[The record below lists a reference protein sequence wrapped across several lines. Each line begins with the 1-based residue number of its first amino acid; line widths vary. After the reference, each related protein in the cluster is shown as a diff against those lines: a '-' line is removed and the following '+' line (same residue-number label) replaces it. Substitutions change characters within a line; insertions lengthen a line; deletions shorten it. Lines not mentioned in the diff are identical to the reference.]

1 MISDRNFSMESLMN
15 EDNHH
20 DLSQKITAQMDEK
33 LEQGAWDGR
42 QKIALA
48 CRMLAH
54 EGHSETLAGQIT
66 VRQKDGRFLTTA
78 MAIGFDEI
86 TRNNVIR
93 IDDTMQVIEGK
104 GMANPAIRFHLWIY
118 RQRPDVNCIVHT
130 HPPYINALSMTGTP
144 LEVAHMD
151 ATPFFEDCAFLREWP
166 GLPIGDSEGEIIS
179 AALGSKRTILL
190 ANHGFLAAT
199 TSLEESAYLSML
211 IERAA
216 RSQIL
221 AQSVGE
227 IQRIDAERARES
239 HDFLLLPSIVKAS
252 FALFGRR
259 VIKRE
264 PEVLF

>member
-1 MISDRNFSMESLMN
+1 MSNDEQDER
-15 EDNHH
+15 D
-20 DLSQKITAQMDEK
+20 DLNRSVTAQMDEK
-33 LEQGAWDGR
+33 LETGTWDNR
-42 QKIALA
+42 QKLALV

-54 EGHSETLAGQIT
+54 EGHSETLAGQVT
-66 VRQKDGRFLTTA
+66 VRQPDGTFLTTA
-78 MAIGFDEI
+78 LAIGFDEV

-93 IDDTMQVIEGK
+93 IDDTMRVIEGR

-118 RQRPDVNCIVHT
+118 RRRPDVHCIVHT

-151 ATPFFEDCAFLREWP
+151 ATPFFDDCAFLREWP

-179 AALGSKRTILL
+179 AALGTKRTILL

-199 TSLEESAYLSML
+199 GSLEESAYLAVL

-216 RSQIL
+216 RSQLI
-221 AQSVGE
+221 ARSAGE
-227 IQRIDAERARES
+227 IRRIDDARAKES
-239 HDFLLLPSIVKAS
+239 HDFLLQPSIVKAS
-252 FALFGRR
+252 FALFARR
-259 VIKRE
+259 VIRRE

>member
-1 MISDRNFSMESLMN
+1 MN
-15 EDNHH
+15 EH
-20 DLSQKITAQMDEK
+20 DRELNDGLAAKMDRK
-33 LEQGAWDGR
+33 LEQGAWDAR
-42 QKIALA
+42 QNIALA

-66 VRQKDGRFLTTA
+66 VRESDGTFLTTA
-78 MAIGFDEI
+78 MAYGFDEA
-86 TRNNVIR
+86 TRSNVIR
-93 IDDTMQVIEGK
+93 IDDEMNVIEGR

-118 RQRPDVNCIVHT
+118 RRRPDVNCIVHT
-130 HPPYINALSMTGTP
+130 HPPYVNALSMTGRP

-151 ATPFFEDCAFLREWP
+151 ATPFHDDCAFLREWP

-179 AALGSKRTILL
+179 TALGNKRVILL

-199 TSLEESAYLSML
+199 SSLEESAYLSVL

-227 IQRIDAERARES
+227 LQPIDAARAKES
-239 HDFLLLPSIVKAS
+239 HDFLLLPSIVKSS
-252 FALFGRR
+252 FALFARR

-264 PEVLF
+264 SDVLF

>member
-1 MISDRNFSMESLMN
+1 MVENKN
-15 EDNHH
+15 ET
-20 DLSQKITAQMDEK
+20 LVSQMDEK
-33 LEQGAWDGR
+33 LEQGRWDSR
-42 QKIALA
+42 QKIAIA

-66 VRQKDGRFLTTA
+66 VRQEDGTFLTTP

-86 TRNNVIR
+86 TRSNVIR
-93 IDDTMQVIEGK
+93 IDDSMQVVEGK

-118 RQRPDVNCIVHT
+118 RRRPEVNCIIHT

-151 ATPFFEDCAFLREWP
+151 ATPFFDDCAFLREWP
-166 GLPIGDSEGEIIS
+166 GLPIGDGEGEIIS
-179 AALGSKRTILL
+179 GALGTKRTILL

-199 TSLEESAYLSML
+199 RSLEESAYLSVL

-216 RSQIL
+216 RGQIL
-221 AQSVGE
+221 APSVGE
-227 IQRIDAERARES
+227 IQRIDAERAAES
-239 HDFLLLPSIVKAS
+239 HDFLLLPSIVNAS

>member
-1 MISDRNFSMESLMN
+1 MEQSMN
-15 EDNHH
+15 EH
-20 DLSQKITAQMDEK
+20 DRELNDGLAAKMDSK
-33 LEQGAWDGR
+33 LEQGAWDAR

-66 VRQKDGRFLTTA
+66 VRESDGTFLTTA
-78 MAIGFDEI
+78 MAYGFDEA
-86 TRNNVIR
+86 TRGNVIR
-93 IDDTMQVIEGK
+93 IDDEMNVIEGR

-118 RQRPDVNCIVHT
+118 RRRPDVKCIVHT
-130 HPPYINALSMTGTP
+130 HPPYVNALSMTGRP

-151 ATPFFEDCAFLREWP
+151 ATPFHDDCAFLREWP

-179 AALGSKRTILL
+179 TALGNKRVILL

-199 TSLEESAYLSML
+199 SSLEESAYLSVL

-227 IQRIDAERARES
+227 LQPIDAARAKES
-239 HDFLLLPSIVKAS
+239 HDFLLLPSIVKSS
-252 FALFGRR
+252 FALFARR

-264 PEVLF
+264 PDVLF

>member
-1 MISDRNFSMESLMN
+1 MSE
-15 EDNHH
+15 H
-20 DLSQKITAQMDEK
+20 DKSNLSRGIAAEMDHK
-33 LEQGAWDGR
+33 LEQGAWDAR
-42 QKIALA
+42 QKLALT

-66 VRQKDGRFLTTA
+66 LRVGDGTFLTTA
-78 MAIGFDEI
+78 MAVGFDEV
-86 TRNNVIR
+86 TRSSVIR
-93 IDDTMQVIEGK
+93 IDDEMHVIEGG

-118 RQRPDVNCIVHT
+118 RRRPDVNCIVHT
-130 HPPYINALSMTGTP
+130 HPPYVNALSMTGVP

-151 ATPFFEDCAFLREWP
+151 ATPFFNDCAFLKEWP
-166 GLPIGDSEGEIIS
+166 GLPIADNEGEIIS
-179 AALGSKRTILL
+179 GALGNKRTILL

-199 TSLEESAYLSML
+199 SSIEESAYLSVL

-221 AQSVGE
+221 ARSMGQIVS
-227 IQRIDAERARES
+227 IDPALAQES

-259 VIKRE
+259 VIRRE

>member
-1 MISDRNFSMESLMN
+1 MN
-15 EDNHH
+15 EH
-20 DLSQKITAQMDEK
+20 DRELNDGLAAKMDRK
-33 LEQGAWDGR
+33 LEQGAWNAR

-66 VRQKDGRFLTTA
+66 VRESDGTFLTTA
-78 MAIGFDEI
+78 MAYGFDEA
-86 TRNNVIR
+86 TRSNVIR
-93 IDDTMQVIEGK
+93 IDDEMNVIEGR

-118 RQRPDVNCIVHT
+118 RRRPDVYCIVHT
-130 HPPYINALSMTGTP
+130 HPPYVNALSMTGRP

-151 ATPFFEDCAFLREWP
+151 ATPFHDDCAFLREWP

-179 AALGSKRTILL
+179 TALGNKRVILL

-199 TSLEESAYLSML
+199 SSLEESAYLSVL

-216 RSQIL
+216 CSQIL

-227 IQRIDAERARES
+227 LQPIDAARAKES
-239 HDFLLLPSIVKAS
+239 HDFLLLPSIVKSS
-252 FALFGRR
+252 FALFARR

-264 PEVLF
+264 PDVLF

>member
-1 MISDRNFSMESLMN
+1 MDR
-15 EDNHH
+15 
-20 DLSQKITAQMDEK
+20 K
-33 LEQGAWDGR
+33 LEQGAWNAR

-66 VRQKDGRFLTTA
+66 VRESDGTFLTTA
-78 MAIGFDEI
+78 MAYGFDEA
-86 TRNNVIR
+86 TRSNVIR
-93 IDDTMQVIEGK
+93 IDDEMNVIEGR

-118 RQRPDVNCIVHT
+118 RRRPDVYCIVHT
-130 HPPYINALSMTGTP
+130 HPPYVNALSMTGRP

-151 ATPFFEDCAFLREWP
+151 ATPFHDDCAFLREWP

-179 AALGSKRTILL
+179 TALGNKRVILL

-199 TSLEESAYLSML
+199 SSLEESAYLSVL

-227 IQRIDAERARES
+227 LQPIDAARAKES
-239 HDFLLLPSIVKAS
+239 HDFLLLPSIVKSS
-252 FALFGRR
+252 FALFARR

-264 PEVLF
+264 PDVLF

>member
-1 MISDRNFSMESLMN
+1 MKEDDRKGLKQS
-15 EDNHH
+15 
-20 DLSQKITAQMDEK
+20 ITAQMDEQ
-33 LEQGAWDGR
+33 LEQGAWDSR
-42 QKIALA
+42 QKLALA

-66 VRQKDGRFLTTA
+66 IRQKDGTFLTTA
-78 MAIGFDEI
+78 MATGFDEI
-86 TRNNVIR
+86 TCSNVIR
-93 IDDTMQVIEGK
+93 IDDAMQVIEGK

-118 RQRPDVNCIVHT
+118 RQRSDVNCIVHT

-151 ATPFFEDCAFLREWP
+151 ATPFFDDCAFLREWP

-179 AALGSKRTILL
+179 AALGTKRTILL

-199 TSLEESAYLSML
+199 SSLEESAYLSVL

-221 AQSVGE
+221 AQSIGG
-227 IQRIDAERARES
+227 IQRIDPDRARES
-239 HDFLLLPSIVKAS
+239 RDFLLLPSIVKAS

-259 VIKRE
+259 VIRRE

>member
-1 MISDRNFSMESLMN
+1 MN
-15 EDNHH
+15 EH
-20 DLSQKITAQMDEK
+20 DRELNDGLAAKMDRK
-33 LEQGAWDGR
+33 LEQGAWDAR

-66 VRQKDGRFLTTA
+66 VRESDGTFLTTA
-78 MAIGFDEI
+78 MAYGFDEA
-86 TRNNVIR
+86 TRSNVIR
-93 IDDTMQVIEGK
+93 IDDEMNVIEGR

-118 RQRPDVNCIVHT
+118 RRRPDVYCIVHT
-130 HPPYINALSMTGTP
+130 HPPYVNALSMTGRP

-151 ATPFFEDCAFLREWP
+151 ATPFHDDCAFLREWP

-179 AALGSKRTILL
+179 TALGNKRVILL

-199 TSLEESAYLSML
+199 SSLEESAYLSVL

-227 IQRIDAERARES
+227 LQPIDAARAKES
-239 HDFLLLPSIVKAS
+239 HDFLLLPSIVKSS
-252 FALFGRR
+252 FALFARR

-264 PEVLF
+264 PDVLF

>member
-1 MISDRNFSMESLMN
+1 MN
-15 EDNHH
+15 EH
-20 DLSQKITAQMDEK
+20 DRELNDGLAAKMDRK
-33 LEQGAWDGR
+33 LEQGAWDAR

-66 VRQKDGRFLTTA
+66 VRESDGTFLTTA
-78 MAIGFDEI
+78 MAYGFDEA
-86 TRNNVIR
+86 TRSNVIR
-93 IDDTMQVIEGK
+93 IDDEMNVIEGR

-118 RQRPDVNCIVHT
+118 RRRPDVNCIVHT
-130 HPPYINALSMTGTP
+130 HPPYVNALSMTGRP

-151 ATPFFEDCAFLREWP
+151 ATPFHDDCAFLREWP

-179 AALGSKRTILL
+179 TALGNKRVILL

-199 TSLEESAYLSML
+199 SSLEESAYLSVL

-227 IQRIDAERARES
+227 LQPIDAARAKES
-239 HDFLLLPSIVKAS
+239 HDFLLLPSIVKSS
-252 FALFGRR
+252 FALFARR

-264 PEVLF
+264 PDVLF

>member
-1 MISDRNFSMESLMN
+1 MEQSMN
-15 EDNHH
+15 EH
-20 DLSQKITAQMDEK
+20 DRELNDGLAAKMDRK
-33 LEQGAWDGR
+33 LEQGAWDAR

-66 VRQKDGRFLTTA
+66 VRESDGTFLTTA
-78 MAIGFDEI
+78 MAYGFDEA
-86 TRNNVIR
+86 TRSNVIR
-93 IDDTMQVIEGK
+93 IDDEMNVIEGR

-118 RQRPDVNCIVHT
+118 RRRPDVNCIVHT
-130 HPPYINALSMTGTP
+130 HPPYVNALSMTGRP

-151 ATPFFEDCAFLREWP
+151 ATPFHDDCAFLREWP

-179 AALGSKRTILL
+179 TALGNKRVILL

-199 TSLEESAYLSML
+199 SSLEESAYLSVL

-227 IQRIDAERARES
+227 LQPIDAARAKES
-239 HDFLLLPSIVKAS
+239 HDFLLLPSIVKSS
-252 FALFGRR
+252 FALFARR

-264 PEVLF
+264 PDVLF

>member
-1 MISDRNFSMESLMN
+1 MN
-15 EDNHH
+15 EH
-20 DLSQKITAQMDEK
+20 DRELNDGLAAKMDRK
-33 LEQGAWDGR
+33 LEQGAWNAR

-66 VRQKDGRFLTTA
+66 VRESDGTFLTTA
-78 MAIGFDEI
+78 MAYGFDEA
-86 TRNNVIR
+86 TRSNVIR
-93 IDDTMQVIEGK
+93 IDDEMNVIEGR

-118 RQRPDVNCIVHT
+118 RRRPDVYCIVHT
-130 HPPYINALSMTGTP
+130 HPPYVNALSMTGRP

-151 ATPFFEDCAFLREWP
+151 ATPFHDDCAFLREWP

-179 AALGSKRTILL
+179 TALGNKRVILL

-199 TSLEESAYLSML
+199 SSLEESAYLSVL

-227 IQRIDAERARES
+227 LQPIDAARAKES
-239 HDFLLLPSIVKAS
+239 HDFLLLPSIVKSS
-252 FALFGRR
+252 FALFARR

-264 PEVLF
+264 PDVLF

>member
-1 MISDRNFSMESLMN
+1 MNEQDRNGLN
-15 EDNHH
+15 DGIV
-20 DLSQKITAQMDEK
+20 DRMDRK
-33 LEQGAWDGR
+33 LEQGAWDSR

-66 VRQKDGRFLTTA
+66 VRESDGTFLTTA
-78 MAIGFDEI
+78 MAYGFDEA
-86 TRNNVIR
+86 TRSNVIR
-93 IDDTMQVIEGK
+93 IDEEMNVIEGR
-104 GMANPAIRFHLWIY
+104 GMANPAIRFHLWVY
-118 RQRPDVNCIVHT
+118 RRRPDVNCIVHT
-130 HPPYINALSMTGTP
+130 HPPYVNALSMTGRP
-144 LEVAHMD
+144 LEIAHMD
-151 ATPFFEDCAFLREWP
+151 ATPFYDDCAFLREWP

-179 AALGSKRTILL
+179 AALGNKRVILL

-199 TSLEESAYLSML
+199 ASLEESAYLSML

-221 AQSVGE
+221 AQSLGDLKP
-227 IQRIDAERARES
+227 IDPARAKES

-259 VIKRE
+259 VIRRE
-264 PEVLF
+264 PDVLF